1 MAISKSNTQV
11 TWSSA
16 TSKSVSSSGNETSDA
31 HTFSSNSVT
40 AMITI
45 KANPGGTP
53 ASGDTVDF
61 FLLYTTGD
69 PDAASSDE
77 YDTAGHGMHIA
88 TLDTNTDNPAIKTVE
103 IPVSAKGFKVYAK
116 NNDSNS
122 AITVSAEVY
131 ETIIS

>member
-16 TSKSVSSSGNETSDA
+16 TSKAVGSSSNETSDA

-45 KANPGGTP
+45 KADHSGTP
-53 ASGDTVDF
+53 ATGDTVDF

-77 YDTAGHGMHIA
+77 YDSVGHGMHIA
-88 TLDTNTDNPAIKTVE
+88 SLDTNADDPAIKTVE

-116 NNDSNS
+116 NNDPN
-122 AITVSAEVY
+122 ATITVSAEVY

>member
-16 TSKSVSSSGNETSDA
+16 TSKAVGSSSNETSDA

-45 KANPGGTP
+45 KADHSGTP
-53 ASGDTVDF
+53 ATGDTVDF

-77 YDTAGHGMHIA
+77 YDSVGHGMHIA
-88 TLDTNTDNPAIKTVE
+88 SLDTNADDPAIKTVE

-116 NNDSNS
+116 NNDPN
-122 AITVSAEVY
+122 ATITVSAEGY
-131 ETIIS
+131 ESIIS